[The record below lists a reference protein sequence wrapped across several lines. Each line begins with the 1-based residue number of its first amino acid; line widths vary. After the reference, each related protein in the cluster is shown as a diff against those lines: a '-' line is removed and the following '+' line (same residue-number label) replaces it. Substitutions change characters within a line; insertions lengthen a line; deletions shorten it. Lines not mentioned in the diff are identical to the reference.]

1 MAASEDGS
9 VSSRVGGSRG
19 RIRGGVAAVLLAVL
33 GCLLLAVPAAL
44 ATPGAQLWANRYN
57 APGNG
62 DDFAN
67 AVGVSPDGSK
77 VFVTGPSPGS
87 NGLDDYATVA
97 YDASTGMRLWAK
109 RYNGP
114 ANGVDWALALQ
125 VSPDG
130 SSVFVTGYSKGPT
143 SDFDYAT
150 VAYDTSTAAR
160 LWVKRYNAPANKRDF
175 AEVVGV
181 SPGGSKVFVSGVSYG
196 STSGGDYATVAYNA
210 STGAKLW
217 VNRYNG
223 PANGFDEVR
232 ALRVSPDASK
242 VFVTGD
248 SGGSTSIDDYATVAY
263 KASTG
268 AALWVKRYNG
278 PRNGDDGAHALGV
291 SRDGSKVFVT
301 GPSEG
306 STSGY
311 DYATVAYDA
320 STGARLWLRRYNGPG
335 NGGDG
340 AQALGVSPDGSSVF
354 VTGASTGST
363 SGADYATVA
372 YSASTGATLWVKRYN
387 GPADDQDGAH
397 ALGVSRDGSKVFVSG
412 SSGAAGAADYATVAY
427 DASTGAKLWDEL
439 YNGPGNGN
447 DSVSALAV
455 GGWRVFVTGSSQGS
469 TSGEDYATVAYS
481 TG

>member
-33 GCLLLAVPAAL
+33 GCLLLAAPAAL

-57 APGNG
+57 TPGNG
-62 DDFAN
+62 NDFAN

-77 VFVTGPSPGS
+77 VFVTGSSGAA
-87 NGLDDYATVA
+87 GAADYATVA
-97 YDASTGMRLWAK
+97 YDASTGTQLWAK

-114 ANGVDWALALQ
+114 ANGVDEALALR

-130 SSVFVTGYSKGPT
+130 SSVFVTGYSRGPT

-150 VAYDTSTAAR
+150 VAYDAATGAK
-160 LWVKRYNAPANKRDF
+160 LWVKRYNAAANKRDF
-175 AEVVGV
+175 AEAVGV
-181 SPGGSKVFVSGVSYG
+181 SPGGSKVFVTGVSDG
-196 STSGGDYATVAYNA
+196 STRGGDYATVAYDA
-210 STGAKLW
+210 STGTQLW
-217 VNRYNG
+217 VTRYKG
-223 PANGFDEVR
+223 PANGFDEAT
-232 ALRVSPDASK
+232 ALRVSPDGSN

-263 KASTG
+263 KAGTG
-268 AALWVKRYNG
+268 ASLWVKRYNG
-278 PRNGDDGAHALGV
+278 PGNGDDGAHALGV
-291 SRDGSKVFVT
+291 SPDGSKVFVT

-320 STGARLWLRRYNGPG
+320 STGAGLWVRRYNGPG

-354 VTGASTGST
+354 VTGASTGS
-363 SGADYATVA
+363 GFADYATVA

-387 GPADDQDGAH
+387 GPADDADGAH

-427 DASTGAKLWDEL
+427 DASTGAMLWDEL